1 MSDPVQSFSGT
12 YGCLVDNTSYKEHR
26 IMTDY
31 QPKITSNVQTPTFG
45 SEVILTCSV
54 RYGFKYRFQ

>member
-45 SEVILTCSV
+45 SEVILACSV
-54 RYGFKYRFQ
+54 R